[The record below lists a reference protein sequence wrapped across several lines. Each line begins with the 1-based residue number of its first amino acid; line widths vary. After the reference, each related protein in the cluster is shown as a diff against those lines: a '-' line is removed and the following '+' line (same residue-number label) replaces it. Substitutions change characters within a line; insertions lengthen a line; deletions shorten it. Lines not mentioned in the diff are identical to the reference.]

1 MNGSKN
7 NGGANDFIPKGKK
20 LDIDEE
26 KDFFLTYINKHL
38 ESIDKDLS
46 VINKKEKEGKVDPD
60 RKFDYLRMKV
70 SLNES
75 KAKFEEMKEHYCRAF
90 ATKKRFN
97 NGKYFFFDSLSESS
111 SGGRFFDRS
120 DVFSLGSG
128 EKRCYG
134 DIFQN
139 RLAPSGKE
147 SPHSVVREKGIVKS
161 LLNLIF
167 VSKFVKKIQRKDE
180 FLSIFSNLNITFSQL
195 DEIPRFYD
203 NIFSFSSESFSTVE
217 AKLLCSLHMLE
228 IFLNE
233 SHPLHIHFHEMK
245 TRVEQ
250 ISSLDIFLKKPLSKD
265 DEEIPNRN
273 INNNNN
279 SSNSNNN
286 GNKPD
291 GRLSQNRYFEDL
303 GRAPREKNPND
314 FSDNDIHFE
323 REKGEG
329 GRAGGLLFQRF
340 HSELEGSE
348 NFDSSFHK
356 HENSGSD
363 DAKKVIR
370 KKLLRKKQS
379 FENYYDG
386 DSEKSFHQRE
396 EVKEEENE
404 DDEMNEKAKSE
415 GESDYVKEEGLER
428 KKKPRPFGDISKRKK
443 DKKKGK
449 NFRINFVDSGGSAS
463 EMQDDYKYKINHK
476 PNALQGAG
484 VLKESHKDF
493 DTDKDMKL

>member
-1 MNGSKN
+1 L
-7 NGGANDFIPKGKK
+7 I
-20 LDIDEE
+20 
-26 KDFFLTYINKHL
+26 
-38 ESIDKDLS
+38 
-46 VINKKEKEGKVDPD
+46 VINKKEREGKVDPD
-60 RKFDYLRMKV
+60 RRFDYLRMKV

-75 KAKFEEMKEHYCRAF
+75 NVKFEEMKEHYCRAF

-97 NGKYFFFDSLSESS
+97 NGKYFFFDSLSESNA
-111 SGGRFFDRS
+111 GGRFFNRS
-120 DVFSLGSG
+120 DVFSLGGGG
-128 EKRCYG
+128 EKRYG

-139 RLAPSGKE
+139 KLAPGGKDCPE
-147 SPHSVVREKGIVKS
+147 FLLREKGIIKS
-161 LLNLIF
+161 LINLIY
-167 VSKFVKKIQRKDE
+167 VSKFVKNIQRKDE
-180 FLSIFSNLNITFSQL
+180 FLSIFSNLNITFNQL
-195 DEIPRFYD
+195 DEIPKFYD
-203 NIFSFSSESFSTVE
+203 NIFSFSSDSFSTVE

-233 SHPLHIHFHEMK
+233 SHPLHIHFNEMK
-245 TRVEQ
+245 KRVEQ
-250 ISSLDIFLKKPLSKD
+250 ISSLDIFLKKSLSKED
-265 DEEIPNRN
+265 DEIHNR
-273 INNNNN
+273 
-279 SSNSNNN
+279 
-286 GNKPD
+286 NKPD
-291 GRLSQNRYFEDL
+291 GARLNQNRYFEDI
-303 GRAPREKNPND
+303 GRRPLEKNPND
-314 FSDNDIHFE
+314 FSDNEIHFDK
-323 REKGEG
+323 EKGDG
-329 GRAGGLLFQRF
+329 GSASGLLFQRF

-379 FENYYDG
+379 YENYYDG

-415 GESDYVKEEGLER
+415 GESDFVKEEGLDR

-463 EMQDDYKYKINHK
+463 EMQEDYKYKITHK
-476 PNALQGAG
+476 INASQGAG
-484 VLKESHKDF
+484 ALKESQHKDF
-493 DTDKDMKL
+493 DTDKDMKI